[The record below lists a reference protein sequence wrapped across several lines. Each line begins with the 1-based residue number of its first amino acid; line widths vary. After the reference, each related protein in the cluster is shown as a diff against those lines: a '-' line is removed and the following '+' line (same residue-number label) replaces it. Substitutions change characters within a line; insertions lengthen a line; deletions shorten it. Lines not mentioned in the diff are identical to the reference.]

1 MNSIAA
7 LLDSNVIIA
16 ILAEAHEHHAASLAL
31 ITEGD
36 AAAYAISAHSYA
48 ETYNTLTRRG
58 DRAPFRFSAAEAWA
72 ALESL
77 RAVTRLV
84 GLTPSQTFGVVRA
97 FAYAGRTGPRLYD
110 ALIGEAAIAHDI
122 PCIVTWNTRHMRAL
136 FPSHNVLTPRG
147 FLTRPG
153 PGSS

>member
-1 MNSIAA
+1 LTSAAA

-31 ITEGD
+31 ITAGE
-36 AAAYAISAHSYA
+36 AAAYTISAHSYA

-84 GLTPSQTFGVVRA
+84 GLTPSQTFDVVRA
-97 FAYAGRTGPRLYD
+97 FANAGRVGPRLYD

-136 FPSHNVLTPRG
+136 FPSVDVQAPNR
-147 FLTRPG
+147 FLARLES
-153 PGSS
+153 GSS